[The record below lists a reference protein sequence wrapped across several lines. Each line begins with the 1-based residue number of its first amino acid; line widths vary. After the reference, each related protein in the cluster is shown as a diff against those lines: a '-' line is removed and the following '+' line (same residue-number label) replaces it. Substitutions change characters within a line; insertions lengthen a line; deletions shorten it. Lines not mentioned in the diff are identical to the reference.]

1 MIALGYGLK
10 SLENPIGAWPLGRME
25 STIRRSFTQSMIIT
39 FVGLKLF
46 NMRPVVPAQ
55 LSSSNL
61 FRICNCRAP
70 PSMCCRVVQS
80 DIIEHGA
87 GFDGVTITL
96 NSRLLYTYSQRV
108 VRT

>member
-10 SLENPIGAWPLGRME
+10 SLENPIGAWPLGRMG

-70 PSMCCRVVQS
+70 PCIAGLVQS